1 MISRGQRI
9 RDYLREQDRPC
20 APGEI
25 AAALGLPVLPVCHT
39 IGNMLR
45 AGMLGRN
52 GAGRAFHYFLVREA
66 KPAEIYTTPE
76 AKKARCAELARL
88 AHKAKGGMS
97 MDEYLAHCA
106 AKRAANAGKTVPRR
120 KRAAKPAT
128 PRPQR
133 VKPAAKPKASAK
145 VVRTLA
151 QRLLANEPHQAA
163 RLREAPPVKQ
173 VRVESVSEWMAR
185 TGQRPQVLPVAW
197 NEARGM

>member
-1 MISRGQRI
+1 MSSRGQRI

-97 MDEYLAHCA
+97 RDEYLAHCA
-106 AKRAANAGKTVPRR
+106 AKRAANAGKAVPRR

-151 QRLLANEPHQAA
+151 QRLLANEPHQSM
-163 RLREAPPVKQ
+163 RLREAGPVSK
-173 VRVESVSEWMAR
+173 VKLPSSDEFIANG
-185 TGQRPQVLPVAW
+185 GQYERLPAAW
-197 NEARGM
+197 NEAMAM

>member
-1 MISRGQRI
+1 MSSRGQRI

-97 MDEYLAHCA
+97 RDEYLALCA
-106 AKRAANAGKTVPRR
+106 AKRAANAGKAVPLR
-120 KRAAKPAT
+120 KRDAKPAT
-128 PRPQR
+128 PRAQR
-133 VKPAAKPKASAK
+133 VKPEAKPKAAAK
-145 VVRTLA
+145 AVRTQA
-151 QRLLANEPHQAA
+151 QRMLANEPHQSV
-163 RLREAPPVKQ
+163 RLREAPPVKHVPAETIEQ
-173 VRVESVSEWMAR
+173 WMAR

>member
-1 MISRGQRI
+1 MSSRGQRI

-25 AAALGLPVLPVCHT
+25 AAALGLPALPVCHT

-76 AKKARCAELARL
+76 AKNARCAELARL

-97 MDEYLAHCA
+97 RDEYLALCA
-106 AKRAANAGKTVPRR
+106 AKRAANAGKAVPRR

-128 PRPQR
+128 PRAPR
-133 VKPAAKPKASAK
+133 VKAAEKPKAAAK
-145 VVRTLA
+145 AVRTQA
-151 QRLLANEPHQAA
+151 QRLLANEPHQAV
-163 RLREAPPVKQ
+163 RLREAPPVKHVPTETIEQ
-173 VRVESVSEWMAR
+173 WMAR